1 MARKPLRKKQKQT
14 PKCIAIDCETVN
26 EKRNGLFTP
35 HAGATAHNRYKYSIF
50 CAPLFSFLIEKRERK
65 RIRFLSTADWV
76 VVGSHLAS
84 LKNYVLRLLLL
95 SPSSPSS
102 FLLFFLSFWYWRL
115 VKIQNKLWL
124 MVFPLISYT
133 PFSYR
138 FLSFFLCASSVV
150 TYTRGYSSQHRWP
163 FTYTRTSSH

>member
-1 MARKPLRKKQKQT
+1 M
-14 PKCIAIDCETVN
+14 
-26 EKRNGLFTP
+26 
-35 HAGATAHNRYKYSIF
+35 
-50 CAPLFSFLIEKRERK
+50 
-65 RIRFLSTADWV
+65 

-150 TYTRGYSSQHRWP
+150 TYTRGYSSQNRWP
-163 FTYTRTSSH
+163 FTYIYENIEPLAQKEKLMPSGCCATGESGPQKKRIKKKQNNNNKHKRYIRAMLLHGLKNGLIFSCGFSQKKKKLF